1 MRPEPVEGPATVVP
15 LIGLAHGSRHAAGAE
30 AVERL
35 MAALDAPDRPARHAF
50 LDLAAPD
57 LDTVAAELAAAGHR
71 RAVVVPLLFTVAFH
85 ATVDVPQAV
94 HAAAE
99 SAGVELEVAD
109 ILGTGDDVAAV
120 LLTALADAGVAP
132 GSSVLLYAV
141 GSSNSAA
148 NLAVVELAA
157 RLSRSRSFPGVPGGR
172 PPALTTRSA
181 PVRAAFATCAPR
193 PAEVLEQLPEPV
205 AILPLFLADGLLL
218 DPARSLAAIRGWT
231 LVEPLGERAA
241 QIVLDRYASALR

>member
-1 MRPEPVEGPATVVP
+1 MCPEAFAELGDVPAEGPARPAVP
-15 LIGLAHGSRHAAGAE
+15 VIGLAHGSRHASGA
-30 AVERL
+30 AAIERL
-35 MAALDAPDRPARHAF
+35 MGAVDAPEHPARHAF

-57 LDTVAAELAAAGHR
+57 LDAVAGELAAAGYR

-94 HAAAE
+94 HAAAD
-99 SAGVELEVAD
+99 SAGIELEVAD
-109 ILGTGDDVAAV
+109 ILGTGDDVAA
-120 LLTALADAGVAP
+120 LLLAALADAGVTS
-132 GSSVLLYAV
+132 GVSVLLYAV

-157 RLSRSRSFPGVPGGR
+157 RLGRRRSG
-172 PPALTTRSA
+172 
-181 PVRAAFATCAPR
+181 PVQAAFATCTPR
-193 PAEVLEQLPEPV
+193 PAEVLDALPEPV

-218 DPARSLAAIRGWT
+218 DPARSLASSHGWT

-241 QIVLDRYASALR
+241 DVVLERYWSALR